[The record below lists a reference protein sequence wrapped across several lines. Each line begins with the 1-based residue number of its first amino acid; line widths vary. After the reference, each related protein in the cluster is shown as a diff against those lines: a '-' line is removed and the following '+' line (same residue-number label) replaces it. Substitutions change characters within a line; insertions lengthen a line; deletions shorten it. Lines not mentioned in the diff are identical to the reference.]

1 MVGGKKF
8 HDLAPFLTSRAP
20 SLRVKAQV
28 YSACVRSVLT
38 YASETWAVRKEH
50 LEKLQRAERAMV
62 RWMCGVNLSDR
73 ERSEV
78 LLERMGLE
86 DIVNVLRRS
95 RLRWFGHVQRRQKEE
110 WTKRSLHFDVEGK
123 RPVGRP
129 KKTWRDVVTA
139 DLKALGLK
147 PEMVEDRVAW
157 RLAISKQPS
166 NPVHGKNGR

>member
-1 MVGGKKF
+1 MVSTRIRCGWKQF

-28 YSACVRSVLT
+28 YSACVRSALT
-38 YASETWAVRKEH
+38 YASETWAVRKDH
-50 LEKLQRAERAMV
+50 LEKLQRVERAMV

-73 ERSEV
+73 ERSE
-78 LLERMGLE
+78 LLERKGLE

-95 RLRWFGHVQRRQKEE
+95 RLRWFGHVQRKQKEE

-129 KKTWRDVVTA
+129 KKIWSCHLYTSPSPRDLSTSR
-139 DLKALGLK
+139 
-147 PEMVEDRVAW
+147 M
-157 RLAISKQPS
+157 PS
-166 NPVHGKNGR
+166 SA